1 MPTLLVRTLVIY
13 LLTFAVLRLMGKRQI
28 SDMQPFDLTV
38 TLLIANLA
46 SLPMGDPG
54 APLLYGV
61 IPILTLFILHRFVA
75 WSSLK
80 SEGLRRFVCGN
91 PLIVIRKG
99 VVQENVMR
107 AASYSLGDLIEQLR
121 LKDVFSVSEVEYAI
135 LETNGSLSVLK
146 KAPGTEAAP
155 ASLLVTDG
163 RLHHQAL
170 SEAGVSEKKLTA
182 ALKKAGVNSLKK
194 LLFASLDGTMLHLQE
209 KAGGG
214 RSLEKHVHFV
224 ELGQSKASGKER
236 KNEEQNRKPNEAQ

>member
-107 AASYSLGDLIEQLR
+107 AASYS
-121 LKDVFSVSEVEYAI
+121 
-135 LETNGSLSVLK
+135 
-146 KAPGTEAAP
+146 
-155 ASLLVTDG
+155 
-163 RLHHQAL
+163 
-170 SEAGVSEKKLTA
+170 
-182 ALKKAGVNSLKK
+182 
-194 LLFASLDGTMLHLQE
+194 
-209 KAGGG
+209 
-214 RSLEKHVHFV
+214 
-224 ELGQSKASGKER
+224 
-236 KNEEQNRKPNEAQ
+236 